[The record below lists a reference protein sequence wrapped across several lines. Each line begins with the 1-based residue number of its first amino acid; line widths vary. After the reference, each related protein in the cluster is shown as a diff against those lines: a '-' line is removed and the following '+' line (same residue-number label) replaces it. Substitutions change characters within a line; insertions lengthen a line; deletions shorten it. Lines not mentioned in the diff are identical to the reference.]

1 MNMIEEAVQDVV
13 GDYSRWTKAFQNE
26 HADKVEGLTSVIDGI
41 GYENLGDDFFDLMDD
56 FRGDLAARAANRFEK
71 EQDQEA
77 AISAVE
83 EWFADN
89 ITNSSS
95 SDVALAALYY
105 QAVLRSDELVDAI
118 QAAAAPATGVR

>member
-1 MNMIEEAVQDVV
+1 MNMIDEAVQDVV

-26 HADKVEGLTSVIDGI
+26 HADKVDGLAAVIDGI

-56 FRGDLAARAANRFEK
+56 FRGDFAARAANRFEK

-83 EWFADN
+83 EWFTDN

-105 QAVLRSDELVDAI
+105 QGVLRSDELVDAI
-118 QAAAAPATGVR
+118 QAAAAPATRVR